1 MVCFDSINATSSC
14 LRHKLLQSNNFKS
27 HGTRVSVGSL
37 IDGVTCAVTYTW
49 NTAQIEVS
57 TSASSR
63 NHFSSQSYEWRCWSV
78 ACRTLV
84 ALHANSARFNLH
96 SRFNG
101 WLFGR
106 RPSDVRYSPYRL

>member
-37 IDGVTCAVTYTW
+37 IDGVTYAVTYTW

-63 NHFSSQSYEWRCWSV
+63 NHFSSHMNDGVEAWRV
-78 ACRTLV
+78 ARSSLYMPIPRDSICI
-84 ALHANSARFNLH
+84 HASMA
-96 SRFNG
+96 G
-101 WLFGR
+101 Y
-106 RPSDVRYSPYRL
+106 SDVGPRTYDIAPTDW